1 MVDMGSSS
9 PTIKILPEKSLIS
22 IIEQQK
28 HLFWWVPDNKLTQLS
43 MDAVVEAVLNN
54 GDEKAVRHLFDV
66 LGVEKVAEIFY
77 RQTSGK
83 RINYRPRTVHFFRS
97 YFQRHAQ
104 KCFNDKKGHSK
115 KVLVHGYDK
124 VDVALMFEVLKN
136 HLDDLDRFIAEIQQG
151 FLGDSGG

>member
-1 MVDMGSSS
+1 MVDMDFS
-9 PTIKILPEKSLIS
+9 PTKIEMLPEKSLRA

-28 HLFWWVPDNKLTQLS
+28 YLFWWVPKNKLTQLS
-43 MDAVVEAVLNN
+43 IDAVVESVLNN
-54 GDEKAVRHLFDV
+54 GDEKAVRHLFDI

-104 KCFNDKKGHSK
+104 KCLNNGTD
-115 KVLVHGYDK
+115 
-124 VDVALMFEVLKN
+124 
-136 HLDDLDRFIAEIQQG
+136 
-151 FLGDSGG
+151 